1 MGRSRIWRTR
11 RAKVRRGRYR
21 RWRGAR
27 QAWPV
32 PQPTRANPNR
42 ASWSAGRHERDL
54 LPGFQ
59 LRLVLPH
66 FVQAFWARHPAT
78 RLRLGFARSRA
89 AALAKVRNRYLVE
102 TREHGQVVTRN
113 GDQGDECAE
122 QQDVGDW
129 NAGKRRRAR
138 TPKREALQVAP
149 STGREGGQAIEA
161 G

>member
-42 ASWSAGRHERDL
+42 ASWSAGRHE
-54 LPGFQ
+54 
-59 LRLVLPH
+59 
-66 FVQAFWARHPAT
+66 
-78 RLRLGFARSRA
+78 
-89 AALAKVRNRYLVE
+89 RYLVE

-149 STGREGGQAIEA
+149 
-161 G
+161 